1 VASSAP
7 SCESDASSPEREI
20 ARAEL
25 RQVIGTLAE
34 AGAWTVVER
43 PAARGVLVP
52 TYRCLV
58 VRRTL

>member
-1 VASSAP
+1 MRSL
-7 SCESDASSPEREI
+7 
-20 ARAEL
+20 AREL

-43 PAARGVLVP
+43 QAARGVLIP